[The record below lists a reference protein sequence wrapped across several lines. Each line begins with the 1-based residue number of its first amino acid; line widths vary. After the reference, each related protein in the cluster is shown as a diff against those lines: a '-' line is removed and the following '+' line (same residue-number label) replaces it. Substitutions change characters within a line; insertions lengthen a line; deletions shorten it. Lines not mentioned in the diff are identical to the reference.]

1 MKSLRESL
9 SVIDLNKIPQS
20 KSAYSFVKRCQF
32 LDYEPSEKQ
41 QKFLNFVLG
50 NKDWFKDDPEPVQ
63 SHSGSK
69 EFDKLYIRVLAL
81 YKSMGDLEPTEIV
94 NRLKNITIAL
104 RDYDSWLEETGG
116 FE

>member
-63 SHSGSK
+63 SVLKNLINYISGS
-69 EFDKLYIRVLAL
+69 
-81 YKSMGDLEPTEIV
+81 
-94 NRLKNITIAL
+94 
-104 RDYDSWLEETGG
+104 
-116 FE
+116 